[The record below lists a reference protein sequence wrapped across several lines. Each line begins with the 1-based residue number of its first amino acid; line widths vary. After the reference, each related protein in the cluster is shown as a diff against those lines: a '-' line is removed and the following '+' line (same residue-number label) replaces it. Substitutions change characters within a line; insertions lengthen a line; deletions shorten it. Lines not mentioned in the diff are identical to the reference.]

1 MKSINISIVENCM
14 AHIHNL
20 DNIIEELIYYE
31 QDMRKRSLFIEIN
44 SYLALIKT
52 KLFDSKDCFMIELGN
67 FMPRKEQFKI
77 RDAFY
82 ELMIIFYKK
91 AFFNNVKLNIEFE
104 ESVPEFCFFDKS
116 RL

>member
-20 DNIIEELIYYE
+20 NNIIEELIYYE

-52 KLFDSKDCFMIELGN
+52 KLFDS
-67 FMPRKEQFKI
+67 
-77 RDAFY
+77 
-82 ELMIIFYKK
+82 
-91 AFFNNVKLNIEFE
+91 
-104 ESVPEFCFFDKS
+104 
-116 RL
+116 

>member
-1 MKSINISIVENCM
+1 
-14 AHIHNL
+14 
-20 DNIIEELIYYE
+20 
-31 QDMRKRSLFIEIN
+31 
-44 SYLALIKT
+44 
-52 KLFDSKDCFMIELGN
+52 MIELEN
-67 FMPRKEQFKI
+67 FMPKEEQFKI